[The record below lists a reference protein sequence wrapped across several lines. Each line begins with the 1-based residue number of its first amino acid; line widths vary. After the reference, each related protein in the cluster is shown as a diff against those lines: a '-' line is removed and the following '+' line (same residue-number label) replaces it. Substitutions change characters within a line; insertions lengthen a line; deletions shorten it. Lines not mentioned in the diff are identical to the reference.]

1 MLSNIFLLKGKNF
14 HDLTQFDIYSYPED
28 LSKKSDENFIQKVI
42 QGHDQGFI
50 LEKSRKINQ
59 KSKKSNYKNNQK
71 NQFIFDCPIPQKV
84 NNQNIYTIGINSKMI
99 IGLIFEEG
107 DNLFDYR
114 EIFEDLSHELLNNEK
129 CCSFNNDFEIENLL
143 ITLFIDIR
151 RFGDEILEQREISL
165 QLVGLYTKV
174 FLFGLDDVGK
184 TSLIRRI
191 KTGKFNDNFFTP
203 SKKFNIEYLQIE
215 ENQYSLWDLPG
226 QVRFREKWLKGIQ
239 DSNILIYMIDAANQ
253 LRFDESKR
261 EFWKILNNYTLS
273 NIPLVIL
280 GNKLDLLIPSKK
292 NYHEQIERTKEE
304 ILDFFEFDKLG
315 GRCWKFLFTSVK
327 TNYNLDK
334 LVETIVKLTVS

>member
-1 MLSNIFLLKGKNF
+1 LLSNIFLLKGKNF

-28 LSKKSDENFIQKVI
+28 FSKKSDEDFIQKI
-42 QGHDQGFI
+42 IYGHDQGFI
-50 LEKSRKINQ
+50 IEKSHSRNQ
-59 KSKKSNYKNNQK
+59 KLNNSNSENNQK
-71 NQFIFDCPIPQKV
+71 NQFIFDSPIPQKV

-99 IGLIFEEG
+99 IGLIFE
-107 DNLFDYR
+107 DNDNILDYR

-129 CCSFNNDFEIENLL
+129 CCSFNNEFEIENFL

-151 RFGDEILEQREISL
+151 RFGDEILEQREISSY
-165 QLVGLYTKV
+165 LVGVFIKV

-191 KTGKFNDNFFTP
+191 KTGKFNDNYFTP

-215 ENQYSLWDLPG
+215 ENQLSLWDLPG

-253 LRFDESKR
+253 IRFDESKR
-261 EFWKILNNYTLS
+261 EFWKILNNYELS
-273 NIPLVIL
+273 NIPLVIV
-280 GNKLDLLIPSKK
+280 GNKLDLLIPPKE
-292 NYHEQIERTKEE
+292 NYDEQIERTKEE

-315 GRCWKFLFTSVK
+315 ARCWKFLFTSVK
-327 TNYNLDK
+327 TNYNIDK